1 MSIRLISIFTFII
14 LSLLLSCDYIT
25 YQQGKQL
32 YLDNCGHCHMADGSG
47 VGDLYP
53 ALIDL
58 DQDYDY
64 TGISCTIING
74 KKSPNSVV
82 EMVPITNLTDIE
94 MNNIINYIMCVMN
107 DEKDEISIKT
117 TRQQLKECQDK

>member
-1 MSIRLISIFTFII
+1 MNIKWISIVTAIAISLII
-14 LSLLLSCDYIT
+14 SCDYNT

-32 YLDNCGHCHMADGSG
+32 YLDNCGHCHMTDGSG

-53 ALIDL
+53 SL
-58 DQDYDY
+58 DNLGINYDY
-64 TGISCTIING
+64 TNISCTIING

-94 MNNIINYIMCVMN
+94 MNNIINYLKCVIN
-107 DEKDEISIKT
+107 EQEGEISIKN
-117 TRQQLKECQDK
+117 TREQILECQK